1 MKSRPKNKGK
11 KFVPHQKKRKLSI
24 VSPEVLFA
32 QKLAANDP
40 IQRNRAVKK
49 LQKWLQLRG
58 SLLTKEEIMRI
69 WKGLHYCFWMS
80 DKPLIQEEL
89 AETIGHLIHCFP
101 GENALVFIECGL
113 ITEGREWVG
122 IDQWRMDKFMMLTR
136 RFLRQAFNFLSKD
149 NWEKVNNM
157 TEIFSSSVISNPTAT
172 LGFRLHFTDVY
183 LEEVAKAGGEEFG
196 GDIILRLIEPFA
208 KELAEGDDER
218 LANHIEERIYQ
229 HLMRQTEIGV
239 ASEEALDGVVEESDE
254 DSNEDEEMEEE
265 EELLAQNEVKDPR
278 AGNVSVSLPQLKAD
292 FNQLADHLYKVG
304 SAKGVNSKR
313 RTLLYDLNKQFKDLS
328 QNVYPLIPNLSS
340 ENAKIPRI
348 RVGKEAERKSKAE
361 IKFQEK
367 IRMEKEDFK
376 KSLKRKPEDLT
387 EETSELNKKQKTE
400 ENGDETIDDT
410 VDDNDDLTEKIH
422 TEDEMLTENGTVTTE
437 NGSLSPPNLPVTD
450 VKKKRKKK
458 SKNKNLESTSLT
470 NGTPNSSDS
479 LKADQSVEDIVMEQN
494 ETPKKKK
501 IKKIE
506 DTEANELVDY
516 WAARPVSSVSEA
528 SPSPLKAKKLK
539 KKKLEKISSESN
551 QLELIESKNEASMSE
566 TSPSPLKVKK
576 KKLKKKSA
584 WKISESNQLELN
596 ESKNEAI
603 ELNTDSEETIKLN
616 RKKKRKAKKLIEM
629 ESRNQFC
636 DSLEQSDEV
645 KDIPVMKSKKK
656 KKKNKNTN
664 SSDSVNNTAEEKN
677 ILFGASDNDWN
688 PTEAVIKATPS
699 PSGHNFFKK
708 SKSHS
713 AEVKK
718 RKDHISLL
726 DKKKKIVYALS
737 QNRCQSITDMD
748 RSMQDSPDIPFGT
761 EKKPAQ
767 GILKTKSA
775 NSTPNGLPTSKAAL
789 RYNTQMNSKSKA
801 AKKLGLNSRERL
813 MFRF

>member
-1 MKSRPKNKGK
+1 MKARPKNKGK
-11 KFVPHQKKRKLSI
+11 KFVPQQKKRKLSV

-157 TEIFSSSVISNPTAT
+157 IDIFSSSVISNPTAT

-254 DSNEDEEMEEE
+254 DSDEDKEMVEE

-278 AGNVSVSLPQLKAD
+278 AGNVSVSLPRLKAD

-348 RVGKEAERKSKAE
+348 RVGKEAERKSKEE

-367 IRMEKEDFK
+367 IRIEREEFK

-400 ENGDETIDDT
+400 ENGGETIDDT

-422 TEDEMLTENGTVTTE
+422 SEDVMPTENGTITTE
-437 NGSLSPPNLPVTD
+437 NGSLPVTD

-458 SKNKNLESTSLT
+458 SKNKNLESTSLP
-470 NGTPNSSDS
+470 NGTPNSLDS
-479 LKADQSVEDIVMEQN
+479 LKADQREISVEDKVSGENETEEDSKPKKKKKKLKVENESSIEQN
-494 ETPKKKK
+494 ETPKKKEK
-501 IKKIE
+501 IKKME
-506 DTEANELVDY
+506 VTEANEVVDY
-516 WAARPVSSVSEA
+516 WAARPVSSMSEA
-528 SPSPLKAKKLK
+528 SPSPLKAKK
-539 KKKLEKISSESN
+539 
-551 QLELIESKNEASMSE
+551 
-566 TSPSPLKVKK
+566 VKK
-576 KKLKKKSA
+576 
-584 WKISESNQLELN
+584 E
-596 ESKNEAI
+596 
-603 ELNTDSEETIKLN
+603 
-616 RKKKRKAKKLIEM
+616 KAQENI
-629 ESRNQFC
+629 FGI
-636 DSLEQSDEV
+636 QSD
-645 KDIPVMKSKKK
+645 
-656 KKKNKNTN
+656 
-664 SSDSVNNTAEEKN
+664 
-677 ILFGASDNDWN
+677 GA
-688 PTEAVIKATPS
+688 
-699 PSGHNFFKK
+699 
-708 SKSHS
+708 
-713 AEVKK
+713 
-718 RKDHISLL
+718 R
-726 DKKKKIVYALS
+726 
-737 QNRCQSITDMD
+737 
-748 RSMQDSPDIPFGT
+748 
-761 EKKPAQ
+761 
-767 GILKTKSA
+767 
-775 NSTPNGLPTSKAAL
+775 
-789 RYNTQMNSKSKA
+789 
-801 AKKLGLNSRERL
+801 
-813 MFRF
+813 

>member
-1 MKSRPKNKGK
+1 
-11 KFVPHQKKRKLSI
+11 
-24 VSPEVLFA
+24 
-32 QKLAANDP
+32 
-40 IQRNRAVKK
+40 
-49 LQKWLQLRG
+49 
-58 SLLTKEEIMRI
+58 
-69 WKGLHYCFWMS
+69 
-80 DKPLIQEEL
+80 
-89 AETIGHLIHCFP
+89 
-101 GENALVFIECGL
+101 
-113 ITEGREWVG
+113 
-122 IDQWRMDKFMMLTR
+122 MDKFMMLTR

-183 LEEVAKAGGEEFG
+183 LEEVAKAGGEEFS

-218 LANHIEERIYQ
+218 LAKHIEERIYQ

-278 AGNVSVSLPQLKAD
+278 AGNVSVSLPQLKED

-304 SAKGVNSKR
+304 SGKGVNSKR

-348 RVGKEAERKSKAE
+348 RVGKEAERKSKDE

-367 IRMEKEDFK
+367 IRMEREDFK

-410 VDDNDDLTEKIH
+410 
-422 TEDEMLTENGTVTTE
+422 EDEMPTENGTVTTE
-437 NGSLSPPNLPVTD
+437 NGSSSPPNLPVTD

-470 NGTPNSSDS
+470 NGTANSSDS
-479 LKADQSVEDIVMEQN
+479 LKADQSVEDIMMEQN

-506 DTEANELVDY
+506 ETETNELVDY
-516 WAARPVSSVSEA
+516 WAARPTS
-528 SPSPLKAKKLK
+528 
-539 KKKLEKISSESN
+539 
-551 QLELIESKNEASMSE
+551 SMSE
-566 TSPSPLKVKK
+566 TSPSPPKVKK

-584 WKISESNQLELN
+584 WKISDSNQLELN

-603 ELNTDSEETIKLN
+603 EQNTDLEETIKMN
-616 RKKKRKAKKLIEM
+616 KKKKRKAKKLMEM
-629 ESRNQFC
+629 ESRSQFG
-636 DSLEQSDEV
+636 DNIEQSDEV

-656 KKKNKNTN
+656 KKKNKNAN
-664 SSDSVNNTAEEKN
+664 SSDSVDNTSEEKN

-737 QNRCQSITDMD
+737 QNRFQSITDMD

>member
-1 MKSRPKNKGK
+1 MG
-11 KFVPHQKKRKLSI
+11 
-24 VSPEVLFA
+24 
-32 QKLAANDP
+32 
-40 IQRNRAVKK
+40 
-49 LQKWLQLRG
+49 
-58 SLLTKEEIMRI
+58 
-69 WKGLHYCFWMS
+69 
-80 DKPLIQEEL
+80 
-89 AETIGHLIHCFP
+89 
-101 GENALVFIECGL
+101 
-113 ITEGREWVG
+113 
-122 IDQWRMDKFMMLTR
+122 
-136 RFLRQAFNFLSKD
+136 
-149 NWEKVNNM
+149 
-157 TEIFSSSVISNPTAT
+157 
-172 LGFRLHFTDVY
+172 
-183 LEEVAKAGGEEFG
+183 
-196 GDIILRLIEPFA
+196 
-208 KELAEGDDER
+208 
-218 LANHIEERIYQ
+218 
-229 HLMRQTEIGV
+229 
-239 ASEEALDGVVEESDE
+239 
-254 DSNEDEEMEEE
+254 
-265 EELLAQNEVKDPR
+265 
-278 AGNVSVSLPQLKAD
+278 
-292 FNQLADHLYKVG
+292 
-304 SAKGVNSKR
+304 
-313 RTLLYDLNKQFKDLS
+313 
-328 QNVYPLIPNLSS
+328 
-340 ENAKIPRI
+340 
-348 RVGKEAERKSKAE
+348 
-361 IKFQEK
+361 
-367 IRMEKEDFK
+367 
-376 KSLKRKPEDLT
+376 
-387 EETSELNKKQKTE
+387 
-400 ENGDETIDDT
+400 ETIDDT

-422 TEDEMLTENGTVTTE
+422 TEDEMLNENGTVTTE
-437 NGSLSPPNLPVTD
+437 NGSLSPANLPVTD

-506 DTEANELVDY
+506 ETETNELVDY

-539 KKKLEKISSESN
+539 KKKLDKISSESN
-551 QLELIESKNEASMSE
+551 QLELIQSKNEASMSE

-616 RKKKRKAKKLIEM
+616 RKKKRKAKQLIEM

-664 SSDSVNNTAEEKN
+664 TNSSDSVNNTAEEKN

-688 PTEAVIKATPS
+688 PTEAVIKSTPS

-775 NSTPNGLPTSKAAL
+775 NSTPNGLPTPKAAL

-813 MFRF
+813 MLP